1 MTRSCSELVAE
12 LVAAEC
18 QVTLDGERLIVRP
31 AAEVPARLVEP
42 IRAHKPAL
50 VAYLRSRP
58 VCAEC
63 RQPIIEDVTAWY
75 GGDPVHRACGER
87 AWERDWRAKAPH
99 AQEVAA

>member
-1 MTRSCSELVAE
+1 MTLA
-12 LVAAEC
+12 
-18 QVTLDGERLIVRP
+18 GERLIVWP
-31 AAEVPARLVEP
+31 ASRVPAVLAAA

-63 RQPIIEDVTAWY
+63 CQPIIEGATAWY

-87 AWERDWRAKAPH
+87 AWRRDWRTKAPH